1 MSQETKEVPFEA
13 ALKKLEE
20 IVQHLEN
27 GDLSLEAA
35 LKQYEEGVRMA
46 DICSKKLSAAEK
58 KVEILIKT
66 SPGKFKAVPF
76 EEGQETK
83 PKKKR

>member
-1 MSQETKEVPFEA
+1 MSQEPKDVPFET

-46 DICSKKLSAAEK
+46 DICSKKLVEAEK
-58 KVEILIKT
+58 KVEVLMKT
-66 SPGKFKAVPF
+66 SPGKFKTVPF
-76 EEGQETK
+76 EEKE
-83 PKKKR
+83 KKSKK